1 MNRLQKKCLIASTGC
16 HLLLCLIVL
25 FGSAFL
31 SSEKKEPAL
40 PPIHFIPSH
49 IINDALSGGG
59 TPAAS
64 SSKPAATP
72 AAPPA
77 PAPRETRV
85 VPKPEVEKSPRV
97 PELTKSRNEQATRS
111 PRNSSKSVKPDLK
124 EKSNVKTSA
133 RNKIEPN
140 LDIKRTTPQDRAA
153 QAKAAAEAKARANA
167 EAARLAKLNEAF
179 AGLTSGLKE
188 SGPAVGVGVLGPG
201 GGEAFAS
208 YRQVVERIYD
218 EAWIRPSE
226 TTDDNSNVKVR
237 IVVAR
242 DGRII
247 SDDILQR
254 SGNVS
259 LDKSVQQALD
269 RVRRRGLPPFPEGS
283 KDAQRSFTINFNL
296 LPRRQFG

>member
-1 MNRLQKKCLIASTGC
+1 
-16 HLLLCLIVL
+16 
-25 FGSAFL
+25 
-31 SSEKKEPAL
+31 
-40 PPIHFIPSH
+40 
-49 IINDALSGGG
+49 
-59 TPAAS
+59 
-64 SSKPAATP
+64 
-72 AAPPA
+72 
-77 PAPRETRV
+77 
-85 VPKPEVEKSPRV
+85 
-97 PELTKSRNEQATRS
+97 
-111 PRNSSKSVKPDLK
+111 
-124 EKSNVKTSA
+124 
-133 RNKIEPN
+133 
-140 LDIKRTTPQDRAA
+140 
-153 QAKAAAEAKARANA
+153 
-167 EAARLAKLNEAF
+167 
-179 AGLTSGLKE
+179 
-188 SGPAVGVGVLGPG
+188 LGPG